1 MGNRNLTSG
10 LVGVSLIVALGAG
23 CGTGGEP
30 GTPSGGIE
38 LTDNVGSGKYDVIAG
53 RRVLPEITE
62 TVYLDGNAYD
72 GRFVVSDVTNQTL
85 VVTGPV
91 VAFGPQSDGIQ
102 ATVTS
107 GLFTVRRFLLMSR
120 PDPSAEW
127 EPVVIEASAI
137 YERESSETADPT
149 DVDLTISYF
158 QTVSL
163 RLFEQEITFSS
174 DEVVGQVTA
183 HLPVASPTTAEF
195 GVFVITVDST
205 WFDLDGD
212 YDMHVTG
219 SCNGDVCAPP
229 GNTPVE
235 PPMPADIYA
244 DARNPDLAQIVIMA
258 PGPEDYV
265 RPDPQNDMNLGGTE
279 FWQQWPE
286 GHSPTFSFYEG
297 TEQGRRCMQ
306 ASAIRWETI
315 MADPP
320 PTLDGLLHTSNWT
333 GSWFNW
339 NDDYTEASSLDATGA
354 RLWAW
359 RTGLL
364 KWISQ
369 TGQDG
374 TCYLPTRAMVEAFAD
389 TCAARAEINDG
400 EIQGCS
406 AR

>member
-1 MGNRNLTSG
+1 MRNIGIGLGSLT
-10 LVGVSLIVALGAG
+10 LILALGA
-23 CGTGGEP
+23 CGTDDGP
-30 GTPSGGIE
+30 GAPSGGIP
-38 LTDNVGSGKYDVIAG
+38 LQDNVGSGKYDVIAG
-53 RRVLPEITE
+53 RTVLPEITE
-62 TVYLDGNAYD
+62 TVYLDGNEYE
-72 GRFVVSDVTNQTL
+72 GNFTVSDVTDESL
-85 VVTGPV
+85 VVTGPMI
-91 VAFGPQSDGIQ
+91 AFAPQSDGLQ

-107 GLFTVRRFLLMSR
+107 SFFTVRRFLLMYR
-120 PDPSAEW
+120 ADPMQEW
-127 EPVVIEASAI
+127 SPITLDASAI
-137 YERESSETADPT
+137 YERESSETGEQM

-163 RLFEQEITFSS
+163 RMFEREITFSS

-183 HLPVASPTTAEF
+183 ALPVDNPTEVEF

-205 WFDLDGD
+205 WFDLEGE
-212 YDMHVTG
+212 YDMRVTA
-219 SCNGDVCAPP
+219 SCNGDVCTPP
-229 GNTPVE
+229 GDTPVE

-244 DARNPDLAQIVIMA
+244 DARNPDLAEVVIMGAA
-258 PGPEDYV
+258 PESYDRPDYV
-265 RPDPQNDMNLGGTE
+265 NDMSLGGTE

-286 GHSPTFSFYEG
+286 GHSPTFSFSEG
-297 TEQGRRCMQ
+297 TDQGRTCMQ

-320 PTLDGLLHTSNWT
+320 PSIVGVLNTTNWS

-339 NDDYTEASSLDATGA
+339 NDDYTESSSGDASGA

-359 RTGLL
+359 RTGLI

-374 TCYLPTRAMVEAFAD
+374 TCYLPTREMVERLAD
-389 TCAARAEINDG
+389 SCGSRAETSDG